1 MIRDSIP
8 IGQAF
13 GKSVEHYDAWVK
25 IALPDYNDIFSIAME
40 LIPFDCEEHIKV
52 LDLGAG
58 TGLFSWHVLSR
69 YPKGTFVL
77 VDVSEKMLKA
87 AKIRFQ
93 AYSEQFQYRVD
104 DYRNIQDSAS
114 CDLVISSL
122 SIHHLLDDE
131 KWGLFRRIY
140 TLLKPSGLFINIDQI
155 RGETPAVE
163 ELYWKTW
170 LKQIRE
176 KGATE
181 EQIQA
186 SIERRKAYDKDAL
199 LIEQLN
205 WLKEAGFD
213 DVDCVYKNY
222 FIGVFMAVK
231 K

>member
-1 MIRDSIP
+1 M
-8 IGQAF
+8 
-13 GKSVEHYDAWVK
+13 EHYDAWVK